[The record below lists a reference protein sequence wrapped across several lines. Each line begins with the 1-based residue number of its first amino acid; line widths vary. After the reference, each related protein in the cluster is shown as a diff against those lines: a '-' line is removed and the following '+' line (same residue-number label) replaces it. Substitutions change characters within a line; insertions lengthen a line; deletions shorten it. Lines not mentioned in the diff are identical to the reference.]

1 MLFGAIP
8 SDLGTNADHPRHP
21 YLEIIDPITPTH
33 AIRLELDNN
42 PAKHTSA
49 YSTVDISIRNGAS
62 HEESSSAGNGGMP
75 FTLDPSRGVI
85 SAYTY
90 CYNCDREHIDLPWY
104 ESHVFVLDIG
114 DIVSKILPLSN
125 PEKRYIE
132 WKDLAP
138 YAAVFSDAS
147 VGNDRYRIFSRHA
160 YMAGF
165 RYVSPIQPLDPKDL
179 AGPRCFFVYDFN
191 PCREASNYR
200 PGAGLEDPD
209 PETGYPKGA
218 SEIVREVVGG
228 LGCWKMRF
236 DLPAVGED
244 VEKCYVAL
252 TTGGFVL
259 FEVRRLASSLERFD
273 SDLYFLK
280 SNTLEEETITVFS
293 MW

>member
-8 SDLGTNADHPRHP
+8 SNIGNHADHSSHP

-33 AIRLELDNN
+33 AIRLELDKS
-42 PAKHTSA
+42 PAKHTST

-75 FTLDPSRGVI
+75 FALDPSRGVI

-90 CYNCDREHIDLPWY
+90 CYNCNGEDTNLPWY
-104 ESHVFVLDIG
+104 ESHVFVMDIG

-125 PEKRYIE
+125 PEQRCIE
-132 WKDLAP
+132 WKNLAP

-179 AGPRCFFVYDFN
+179 MGPRCFFIYDFN
-191 PCREASNYR
+191 PYREALDCH
-200 PGAGLEDPD
+200 PGLGDLD

-236 DLPAVGED
+236 DLPAAGED

-252 TTGGFVL
+252 TAGGVVL
-259 FEVRRLASSLERFD
+259 FEVRRLASFLERLD
-273 SDLYFLK
+273 SDLHSLK
-280 SNTLEEETITVFS
+280 SNALDEETITVFS